1 MISQST
7 ALFNFTNG
15 TIMIVIFALVCVAL
29 VMMIMSM
36 INGGKKKDDE

>member
-1 MISQST
+1 MISQSI

-29 VMMIMSM
+29 VIMIMSM
-36 INGGKKKDDE
+36 INGSKKEDEE